1 MTSNPYFNP
10 IPTPLKPSSTGFSFS
25 SPKLL
30 FPNSPR
36 IFPISRPAIHDG
48 TSLSYAGSYGNYW
61 SSVPYSDNY
70 YDYAWYLGFNSGRHD
85 TSSYYRFHGQS
96 VRPVQGFTK

>member
-25 SPKLL
+25 PPKLL

-36 IFPISRPAIHDG
+36 IFPISRPAIH
-48 TSLSYAGSYGNYW
+48 GSSAQSFTMNV
-61 SSVPYSDNY
+61 VPTP
-70 YDYAWYLGFNSGRHD
+70 GRD
-85 TSSYYRFHGQS
+85 
-96 VRPVQGFTK
+96 VQVTLPP